1 MTVATA
7 VTPVVLTEHQ
17 SQNACR
23 VGLNPIPHTLF
34 FVRARGV
41 EEGETELEFEEVDMI
56 TLEELTDE
64 DGEGDGDDDGEG
76 DETGATYGYALV

>member
-1 MTVATA
+1 M
-7 VTPVVLTEHQ
+7 
-17 SQNACR
+17 
-23 VGLNPIPHTLF
+23 
-34 FVRARGV
+34 RARGV